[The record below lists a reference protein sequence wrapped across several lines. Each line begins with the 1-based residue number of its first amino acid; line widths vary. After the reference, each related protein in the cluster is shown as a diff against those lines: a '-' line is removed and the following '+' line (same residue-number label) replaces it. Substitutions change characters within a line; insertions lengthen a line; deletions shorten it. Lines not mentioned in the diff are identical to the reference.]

1 MAEEPVAIRPVSGP
15 GGLALDVRSSGAL
28 SSPPT
33 APPASGETLAE
44 THEET
49 RHETVIDAHAPPHAL
64 GERARASRLEARL
77 QATLRAAAQRAPDV
91 ATQDEVAK
99 LIRVWNDIA
108 ASNRA
113 DLLSALD
120 VAAACLDRNPPNLRT
135 AQGIRA
141 DLQRRLG
148 RWGFLRQNSP
158 AANVVLGLMTMLYIS
173 VGLVPVLAAFVDPG
187 ATLVGIPLDMLLLVA
202 AAGALGSVISVMR
215 RIRDFRGS
223 TVASPL
229 VLYLTGAFRP
239 VIGVGF
245 ALFVYAVVNSKLIAF
260 TPPAGGEP
268 YFFAAVAFLAGFSEK
283 LAPDLMEKAE
293 DALTTSSVEQTQTVS
308 RRVRAAP
315 RS

>member
-1 MAEEPVAIRPVSGP
+1 MAEEPVAIRPVVGQD
-15 GGLALDVRSSGAL
+15 GLALDVRSSGAL
-28 SSPPT
+28 SSTPA
-33 APPASGETLAE
+33 APSASGETVAE
-44 THEET
+44 THEEI
-49 RHETVIDAHAPPHAL
+49 RHETVIDAHAPPQAL
-64 GERARASRLEARL
+64 SERVRTSRLEARV
-77 QATLRAAAQRAPDV
+77 QATLRGAAQRALDAP
-91 ATQDEVAK
+91 TQEELAK

-108 ASNRA
+108 ASNRD
-113 DLLSALD
+113 DLLPALD
-120 VAAACLDRNPPNLRT
+120 VAAACFDRNPPNLRI

-158 AANVVLGLMTMLYIS
+158 AANVVLGLMTMLYFS
-173 VGLVPVLAAFVDPG
+173 VAAVPILAALVDPRAMLAG
-187 ATLVGIPLDMLLLVA
+187 MPLDMLLLVV

-260 TPPAGGEP
+260 TPPVGGEP

>member
-1 MAEEPVAIRPVSGP
+1 MAEEPVAIRPGAGQ
-15 GGLALDVRSSGAL
+15 GGLALDVRSPGPLSGPSAAQ
-28 SSPPT
+28 PGNGDT
-33 APPASGETLAE
+33 VAE
-44 THEET
+44 THEEI
-49 RHETVIDAHAPPHAL
+49 RHESVVDVHAPPRAL
-64 GERARASRLEARL
+64 SERVRTSRLEARV
-77 QATLRAAAQRAPDV
+77 QVALRGAAQRTLDAS
-91 ATQDEVAK
+91 AQEEVAK

-108 ASNRA
+108 ASNRD
-113 DLLSALD
+113 DLLPALD
-120 VAAACLDRNPPNLRT
+120 VAAACLDRDRPNVRT

-173 VGLVPVLAAFVDPG
+173 VAVVPILAAFVDPR
-187 ATLVGIPLDMLLLVA
+187 ATIAGMPLDMLLLVV

-268 YFFAAVAFLAGFSEK
+268 YFFAAVGFLAGFSEK

-308 RRVRAAP
+308 RHVRAAP